1 LNIAVNTRLLL
12 KNKLEGIGWFTYETL
27 KRITQNHPEHEFY
40 FIFDRPYHT
49 DFIFSANVRPIVI
62 GPQARHPFLFYW
74 WFEKSIPKI
83 LKQINA
89 DLFISPDGFLSLS
102 TNVKSIAVFHDI
114 NYMHHPKDFPFLV
127 RHYYQFFAPRFAKKA
142 NRIVTVSEY
151 SKNDIVDQ
159 FSILPDLVD
168 VVFNGANEIFKPIT
182 DAEKQATRQ
191 KYTSGNDY
199 FIFVGALSPR
209 KNVANLLLAFDRF
222 KTLTKSTTKLIIVG
236 EKMFKTRKM
245 KQVYS
250 QLLFKDDVIFTGRMS
265 PEELKYL
272 YGSALALTFVPYFEG
287 FGIPMIEAMNCQT
300 PVIASNVTSMPE
312 IAGDAALL
320 VDPFSIESIS
330 DAMIRI
336 YADDKL
342 RNELITKGTVQCQ
355 KYSWEKTAEKFWE
368 SIEKAIRK

>member
-127 RHYYQFFAPRFAKKA
+127 RHYYQYFCSQVCKKSESYCYRFG
-142 NRIVTVSEY
+142 
-151 SKNDIVDQ
+151 
-159 FSILPDLVD
+159 IL
-168 VVFNGANEIFKPIT
+168 
-182 DAEKQATRQ
+182 EKQ
-191 KYTSGNDY
+191 
-199 FIFVGALSPR
+199 I
-209 KNVANLLLAFDRF
+209 LLISF
-222 KTLTKSTTKLIIVG
+222 
-236 EKMFKTRKM
+236 
-245 KQVYS
+245 
-250 QLLFKDDVIFTGRMS
+250 LF
-265 PEELKYL
+265 
-272 YGSALALTFVPYFEG
+272 
-287 FGIPMIEAMNCQT
+287 CQ
-300 PVIASNVTSMPE
+300 I
-312 IAGDAALL
+312 
-320 VDPFSIESIS
+320 
-330 DAMIRI
+330 
-336 YADDKL
+336 
-342 RNELITKGTVQCQ
+342 
-355 KYSWEKTAEKFWE
+355 
-368 SIEKAIRK
+368 

>member
-1 LNIAVNTRLLL
+1 LKIAVNTRLLL
-12 KNKLEGIGWFTYETL
+12 KNKLEGIGWFTFETL
-27 KRITQNHPEHEFY
+27 KQITQNHPEHEFY
-40 FIFDRPYHT
+40 FIFDRPYHA
-49 DFIFSANVRPIVI
+49 DFIFSSNVHPIFT

-114 NYMHHPKDFPFLV
+114 NYMHYPKDFPFLV
-127 RHYYQFFAPRFAKKA
+127 RHYYHYFAPRFAKKA
-142 NRIVTVSEY
+142 VRIVTVSEY
-151 SKNDIVDQ
+151 SKTDIVDQ

-168 VVFNGANEIFKPIT
+168 IVYNGANEIFKPIT
-182 DAEKQATRQ
+182 DKEKQATKQ

-222 KTLTKSTTKLIIVG
+222 KALTISSSKLIIVG

-245 KQVYS
+245 RQAYS
-250 QLLFKDDVIFTGRMS
+250 QLQFKADVIFTGRMS

-287 FGIPMIEAMNCQT
+287 FGIPIIESMKCGT
-300 PVIASNVTSMPE
+300 PVITSDKTSMPE
-312 IAGDAALL
+312 VAGDAALF
-320 VDPFSIESIS
+320 VDPFSIASIS

-336 YADDKL
+336 YADDHL
-342 RNELITKGTVQCQ
+342 RNELITKGSIQCQ

-368 SIEKAIRK
+368 SIEKVI